1 MIADVV
7 PIVRELV
14 PGLLTCRRPSV
25 ACVRTTNEKYL
36 VFNDD
41 PDRPACVVEFGDEA
55 RLRRIA
61 RTVGLLHAQCPGM
74 VPRPLA
80 CVRWSPGTVVHIEE
94 GLAGQPWFRLHD
106 TLTSTAAW
114 QSLLERA
121 VASMQR
127 LHRAIR
133 GVPGWSGSVDLSRV
147 LGEQVEA
154 WLAEDGPRS
163 APVARNVRRWVDEL
177 SGMPPMIAVSQ
188 HGDFSL
194 NNLMVARDS
203 IAVIDFEEFGVTS
216 VPLHDAFGL
225 ALSFP
230 MSQDSRCPITLRD
243 CIEECIGGPSVVRS
257 FDPRVL
263 RGLLLH
269 HLLSR
274 INRSRHQPARAGLR
288 ATLTALAERVAR
300 DPDNGLSALPMTP

>member
-1 MIADVV
+1 MIADVI
-7 PIVRELV
+7 PLVRELV
-14 PGLLTCRRPSV
+14 PGLLTCKRASV

-41 PDRPACVVEFGDEA
+41 PDRPACIVEFGDET

-61 RTVGLLHAQCPGM
+61 RILSLLHAQCPGL

-80 CVRWSPGTVVHIEE
+80 CAPWGSGVVVHIEE
-94 GLAGQPWFRLHD
+94 GMSGQPWFRLAD
-106 TLTSTAAW
+106 TLPSTAAW

-121 VASMQR
+121 VAAMHR
-127 LHRAIR
+127 LHGAITS
-133 GVPGWSGSVDLSRV
+133 VPGCTGSLDLGQV
-147 LGEQVEA
+147 LAQQVEN
-154 WLAEDGPRS
+154 WLAEDGPRNAS
-163 APVARNVRRWVDEL
+163 IVRNVRRWVDEL
-177 SGMPPMIAVSQ
+177 SGLPPMISVSQ

-194 NNLMVARDS
+194 NNLMVGRDS
-203 IAVIDFEEFGVTS
+203 IGVIDFEEFAVTS

-230 MSQDSRCPITLRD
+230 MSQNGRCPITLRD
-243 CIEECIGGPSVVRS
+243 CIEVCIGGPPVVRS
-257 FDPRVL
+257 FDHRVL

-269 HLLSR
+269 HLLIR
-274 INRSRHQPARAGLR
+274 INRSRHQPARARLR
-288 ATLTALAERVAR
+288 ATLTSLAERVAL

>member
-1 MIADVV
+1 MIADVI

-14 PGLLTCRRPSV
+14 PGLLTCKRPSV

-36 VFNDD
+36 VFNGD

-55 RLRRIA
+55 RLRRLDRIL
-61 RTVGLLHAQCPGM
+61 GLLHAKCPGL

-80 CVRWSPGTVVHIEE
+80 CSAWAPGTVVHIEE
-94 GLAGQPWFRLHD
+94 GMSGQPWFRLHE
-106 TLTSTAAW
+106 TLPSTAAW

-121 VASMQR
+121 VAAMHR
-127 LHRAIR
+127 LHDAI
-133 GVPGWSGSVDLSRV
+133 GSVPGWSGSLDLGQV
-147 LGEQVEA
+147 LGDQVEV
-154 WLAEDGPRS
+154 WLAEDGSPS
-163 APVARNVRRWVDEL
+163 APVVRNIRRWVDEL
-177 SGMPPMIAVSQ
+177 SGFPPMIAVSQ

-194 NNLMVARDS
+194 NNLMVGRDS
-203 IAVIDFEEFGVTS
+203 ISIIDFEEFAVTS

-230 MSQDSRCPITLRD
+230 MSQNGRCPITLRE
-243 CIEECIGGPSVVRS
+243 CIEVCIGGPSVVRS
-257 FDPRVL
+257 YDPRVL

-274 INRSRHQPARAGLR
+274 INRSRHQPARARLR
-288 ATLTALAERVAR
+288 ATLTSLAERVAL
-300 DPDNGLSALPMTP
+300 DPDNGLSALPMAP